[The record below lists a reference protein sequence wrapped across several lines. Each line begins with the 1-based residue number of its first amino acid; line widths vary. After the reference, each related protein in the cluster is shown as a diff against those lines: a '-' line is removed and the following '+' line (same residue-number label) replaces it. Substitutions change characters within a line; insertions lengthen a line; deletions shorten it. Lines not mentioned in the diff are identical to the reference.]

1 MFMGRNLSDFSRE
14 IIRRQES
21 MRDFV
26 DHTQR
31 MRMVAGKLEFGE
43 DSCRYSFPV
52 NNIAAQQIATFTGIP
67 SAYYNRMREDA
78 PALLDTNINAWLEK
92 EDTTRMIRTL
102 DGRARAFLSN
112 KYLPI
117 DNYEIALRVL
127 PVLSRIIDLS
137 DKNVSC
143 EVTDRNM
150 YIKVINYN
158 MEREVT
164 PGDIVQS
171 GIIVTNSE
179 VGQGMVSVMPFM
191 NRLVCSNGMVIDVA
205 AKKRRHVGKT
215 IDLGQDDYQIYRE
228 ETVNAANHAFLMQ
241 IEDTVLAVADEVK
254 FDRILDTM
262 REAKD
267 KKFTN
272 KNIPAVVELATKKYG
287 IAESAKDNI
296 LTHLIREGD
305 TSVYG
310 LANAIT
316 RYSQDVEDYDTATDL
331 EAIGGKIINMPKS
344 LFDELNNA
352 NTTKEQ
358 RKQERREQKARN
370 AELLAVA

>member
-1 MFMGRNLSDFSRE
+1 MFMGRTLSDFSRE

-26 DHTQR
+26 DNTQR
-31 MRMVAGKLEFGE
+31 MQMVNGSLEFGE
-43 DSCRYSFPV
+43 ENNRYSFPV
-52 NNIAAQQIATFTGIP
+52 NTIAAQQIATFTGIP
-67 SAYYNRMREDA
+67 SAYYNRMRENA

-143 EVTDRNM
+143 EITDRNM
-150 YIKVINYN
+150 YIKVINYQ

-164 PGDIVQS
+164 PGDVVQS

-191 NRLVCSNGMVIDVA
+191 NRLVCSNGMVIDLA

-215 IDLGQDDYQIYRE
+215 IDLSQDDFQIYRE
-228 ETVNAANHAFLMQ
+228 ETVNAANQAFLMQ
-241 IEDTVLAVADEVK
+241 IEDTVMAVADEVK

-267 KKFTN
+267 RKFTN

-316 RYSQDVEDYDTATDL
+316 RYSQDVADYDTATDL
-331 EAIGGKIINMPKS
+331 EAIGGKMINMPKS
-344 LFDELNNA
+344 LFDELNA
-352 NTTKEQ
+352 ASVTKEQ
-358 RKQERREQKARN
+358 RKQERREQKARQ
-370 AELLAVA
+370 AEILAA

>member
-1 MFMGRNLSDFSRE
+1 MGRNLSDFSRE
-14 IIRRQES
+14 VIRRQES
-21 MRDFV
+21 MQDFV

-31 MRMVAGKLEFGE
+31 MRMVNGNLEFGE
-43 DSCRYSFPV
+43 TSSRYSFPI

-67 SAYYNRMREDA
+67 STYYSRMRESA
-78 PALLDTNINAWLEK
+78 PDLLDTNINTWLEK

-117 DNYEIALRVL
+117 DNYEIAMRVL
-127 PVLSRIIDLS
+127 PVLANIVDLS

-143 EVTDRNM
+143 ELTDRNM
-150 YIKVINYN
+150 YIKVVNYKL
-158 MEREVT
+158 EREVT
-164 PGDIVQS
+164 PGDVVQA

-179 VGQGMVSVMPFM
+179 VGQGMVSIMPFM
-191 NRLVCSNGMVIDVA
+191 NRLVCSNGMVIDLA

-215 IDLGQDDYQIYRE
+215 IDLNQDDYKIYRE
-228 ETVNAANHAFLMQ
+228 ETVNAANQAFLMQ
-241 IEDTVLAVADEVK
+241 IEDTVMAVADEVK

-267 KKFTN
+267 RKFTN

-287 IAESAKDNI
+287 ISESAKDNI

-305 TSVYG
+305 TSLYG
-310 LANAIT
+310 LANAVT
-316 RYSQDVEDYDTATDL
+316 RYSQDVEDYDSATDL
-331 EAIGGKIINMPKS
+331 EAIGGKMINMPQS
-344 LFDELNNA
+344 VFSELNNA
-352 NTTKEQ
+352 STTKEQ
-358 RKQERREQKARN
+358 RKLERREHKARN
-370 AELLAVA
+370 ADLLAVA

>member
-14 IIRRQES
+14 LIRRQET

-26 DHTQR
+26 DTTHR
-31 MRMVAGKLEFGE
+31 MRMVNGKLEFGE
-43 DSCRYSFPV
+43 DSRRYSFPV
-52 NNIAAQQIATFTGIP
+52 NKIAAQQIASFTGIP
-67 SAYYNRMREDA
+67 SAYYHRMRENA

-117 DNYEIALRVL
+117 DNYEIAMRVL
-127 PVLSRIIDLS
+127 PVLARIIDLS

-143 EVTDRNM
+143 EITDRNM
-150 YIKVINYN
+150 YIKVVNYK

-191 NRLVCSNGMVIDVA
+191 NRLVCSNGMVIDIA

-215 IDLGQDDYQIYRE
+215 IDLTQDDFQIYRE
-228 ETVNAANHAFLMQ
+228 ETINAANQAFLMQ
-241 IEDTVLAVADEVK
+241 IEDTVSAVADEVK
-254 FDRILDTM
+254 FDRILDSM

-305 TSVYG
+305 TSLYG
-310 LANAIT
+310 LANAVT

-331 EAIGGKIINMPKS
+331 EAIGGKMINMPQS
-344 LFDELNNA
+344 LFNELNNA
-352 NTTKEQ
+352 SATKEQ
-358 RKQERREQKARN
+358 RKQERREQKARQ
-370 AELLAVA
+370 ADLLAA